1 MSWPHFLHGD
11 PQLRKNLIG
20 MAPDE
25 EKHSFIMDVLPK
37 YGIALRAFARLQMN
51 VAVEKSDGFG
61 WFDKINQEKIYLPV
75 LWFEEGIGGPSEVL
89 KHSNMSQG
97 AKHKRRLLRGGGK
110 EPPKKEMKTASYL
123 VFGRTDLVNEL
134 PTKNSFKAHEY
145 MKPRGGHE
153 IRKMG

>member
-1 MSWPHFLHGD
+1 MNIVSILGSPVYMSWPHFLHGD

-75 LWFEEGIGGPSEVL
+75 LWFEEGIGGPSQVL
-89 KHSNMSQG
+89 KLFIH
-97 AKHKRRLLRGGGK
+97 R
-110 EPPKKEMKTASYL
+110 
-123 VFGRTDLVNEL
+123 F
-134 PTKNSFKAHEY
+134 
-145 MKPRGGHE
+145 
-153 IRKMG
+153 

>member
-61 WFDKINQEKIYLPV
+61 WFDKINQEQIYLPV
-75 LWFEEGIGGPSEVL
+75 LWFEEGIGGPSKVL
-89 KHSNMSQG
+89 NC
-97 AKHKRRLLRGGGK
+97 
-110 EPPKKEMKTASYL
+110 
-123 VFGRTDLVNEL
+123 L
-134 PTKNSFKAHEY
+134 PIETLHPTVLICDKFSKDRDFSIFFNSGQA
-145 MKPRGGHE
+145 
-153 IRKMG
+153 